1 MQTKGDVFTVR
12 EGGYLMEG
20 CPSQENLQC
29 SDSLV
34 PRLSPG
40 RAFRTTS
47 NKSWAEAR
55 VMRFMCVYK
64 HCYFPC
70 RLQYEDRRCSST
82 MLSTTP
88 MDHPHTSTH
97 NQRGTCNTELQFAWI
112 MAVLPRHVAQ
122 KRRELQT
129 SSL

>member
-70 RLQYEDRRCSST
+70 RLQYEACESVREGEGGRE
-82 MLSTTP
+82 TP
-88 MDHPHTSTH
+88 PHNCVILKTYILAHRDSF
-97 NQRGTCNTELQFAWI
+97 QFVPCN
-112 MAVLPRHVAQ
+112 
-122 KRRELQT
+122 
-129 SSL
+129 SLAR